1 VADTVVPA
9 QFGLVLAPDLI
20 DVARVL
26 EEGVDR
32 FGELL
37 RTLEGKVQLN
47 LRATYEP
54 NQVLAEL
61 VVQDPRVARLRRR
74 TRDLPPGTHHPDL
87 VQLGEAVS
95 RGLTR
100 KRVEDAESV
109 LDVVLPE
116 VAAHV
121 VRPGGEYDVLDAA
134 LLVRRD
140 RVSRLE
146 EALEALAEAV
156 HERLRLR
163 LVGPVAPYDFVGN
176 RPWG

>member
-1 VADTVVPA
+1 
-9 QFGLVLAPDLI
+9 
-20 DVARVL
+20 VARVL

-32 FGELL
+32 FGQLL
-37 RTLEGKVQLN
+37 SSLEGKVQLN

-54 NQVLAEL
+54 DQVLSEL
-61 VVQDPRVARLRRR
+61 VLQDPRVARLRRR
-74 TRDLPPGTHHPDL
+74 TRDLPPGAHHPDL
-87 VQLGEAVS
+87 VRLGEAVS

-100 KRVEDAESV
+100 KRLEDAGTV
-109 LDVVLPE
+109 LDVVLPD

-134 LLVRRD
+134 LLVHRD
-140 RVSRLE
+140 RVSHLE
-146 EALEALAEAV
+146 EALEVLAEAV
-156 HERLRLR
+156 HERFRLR